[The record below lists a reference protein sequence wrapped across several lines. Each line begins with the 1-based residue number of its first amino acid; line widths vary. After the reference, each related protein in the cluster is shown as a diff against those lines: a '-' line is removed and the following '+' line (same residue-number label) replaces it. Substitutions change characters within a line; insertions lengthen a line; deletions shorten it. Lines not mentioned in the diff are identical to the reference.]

1 MKDRPT
7 NASTRKNRPDHGSCL
22 RNTRARLVFP
32 VTTGVKLEDIKRFP
46 LPQFTPI
53 QKENIISL
61 VDKVITQ
68 KRNSQI
74 IDTSTLEK
82 QIDDMVYQL
91 YDLTDEEIAIIEGS
105 INGK

>member
-1 MKDRPT
+1 MRD
-7 NASTRKNRPDHGSCL
+7 
-22 RNTRARLVFP
+22 
-32 VTTGVKLEDIKRFP
+32 VKLEDIKRFP